1 MTKESFIVH
10 TDDAECV
17 EALTDEG
24 AGRLFKALLNYS
36 KSGAY
41 PELSGAEAMAFM
53 FMKKQLDRDSEKY
66 REICEKR
73 RLAGSLGGRPK
84 KEEEKAKGFINLQME
99 AKKPDTDNDIEKD
112 TEKDTDTDFFKRE
125 KEKKPYGF
133 YKNVHL
139 SDAELEALKTEFP
152 NDLGKRIER
161 LSEYIE
167 QTGKSYKSH
176 YATIRAWAF
185 KEEEK
190 AKKEGDGTAFSDNS
204 YDSKSLELLS
214 RKT

>member
-17 EALTDEG
+17 DALTDEG

-36 KSGAY
+36 KNGAY
-41 PELSGAEAMAFM
+41 PELSGAEAMAFL

-84 KEEEKAKGFINLQME
+84 KEEEKAKGFINLQKE
-99 AKKPDTDNDIEKD
+99 AKKPDTDKD
-112 TEKDTDTDFFKRE
+112 TEKDTDTDFLKRE

-133 YKNVHL
+133 YKNVL
-139 SDAELEALKTEFP
+139 LTDAELEALKTEFP
-152 NDLGKRIER
+152 NDFGKRIER

-167 QTGKSYKSH
+167 QTGKAYRSH
-176 YATIRAWAF
+176 FATIRAWAL
-185 KEEEK
+185 KEAEK
-190 AKKEGDGTAFSDNS
+190 AEKEGDGTAFSDNS

-214 RKT
+214 RSSKQA